1 MRSRVPEWRD
11 AVARLTLAQTPTN
24 DGDVDGRPG
33 DRVAPFA
40 IGPFARKGYGVGA
53 VMILAQQLDPS
64 PRRRRILP
72 EFAQTMLSCRHLC
85 SHVEAKAAF
94 AAPGWRKGWEHS
106 TQRNF
111 NGLAWQTARAHTA
124 CHYVSGSMAK
134 PIERQKNGNGLGPYP
149 SSIGSNSQ
157 PAIAWDAVSTLPGRR
172 GSEIEDVK
180 RAGVPLAQRRG
191 SRHRA
196 LGAERP
202 VSIVSTCPHSGQR

>member
-111 NGLAWQTARAHTA
+111 NGLAWQTARA
-124 CHYVSGSMAK
+124 
-134 PIERQKNGNGLGPYP
+134 PI
-149 SSIGSNSQ
+149 
-157 PAIAWDAVSTLPGRR
+157 
-172 GSEIEDVK
+172 
-180 RAGVPLAQRRG
+180 PLAITFPAQWLNPLKGRKTATG
-191 SRHRA
+191 SA
-196 LGAERP
+196 LIRLRSDP
-202 VSIVSTCPHSGQR
+202 THSRLLLGMPYQLFREEEALKLRM